1 MRMGEPKLRVLH
13 TLHQGGG
20 SGSVQSVLRI
30 ARGIAARGHQVGLV
44 CPPGSE
50 VERDAR
56 ASGLTVHPIPLA
68 AGGRWTNARLLRRL
82 LSEQGYDLVNAH
94 GSRDREALTWLGIT
108 HRLPAPLIIT
118 RHSYPRT
125 SVPENLLASSAASRV
140 IAFSE
145 PVAQRLARRGTARSK
160 LQVIHG
166 GVMLDRIDRPVTPA
180 ELEEWRARIGWEPS
194 HRTAGV
200 VARPKD
206 QHVVIAALALVRTP
220 VRLVLAG
227 LSGDALTRTLPA
239 LPERHAVVRLP
250 FLPEIRPLYELLEV
264 ALHPSRWDAFPQAV
278 LEAMALGKPVIGS
291 DATGNAVIIQHEV
304 SGLLVAPTDPAAW
317 AEALDR
323 VLTEPA
329 LAARLGA
336 AAVRRAREDFPLER
350 TIDRTIQLY
359 REVLGC

>member
-1 MRMGEPKLRVLH
+1 M
-13 TLHQGGG
+13 
-20 SGSVQSVLRI
+20 QSVLRI
-30 ARGIAARGHQVGLV
+30 ALGVAARGHRVGLV

-50 VERDAR
+50 IERDAR
-56 ASGLTVHPIPLA
+56 AGGLAVYPVPLA
-68 AGGRWTNARLLRRL
+68 RRGRLRNARALGELLAAHPF
-82 LSEQGYDLVNAH
+82 DLVNAN
-94 GSRDREALTWLGIT
+94 GSRDREALTWLGLT
-108 HRLPAPLIIT
+108 RRLPLPLVIT

-125 SVPENLLASSAASRV
+125 APLENLLAGAVARRV

-145 PVAQRLARRGTARSK
+145 PVAERLARRGIARSK
-160 LQVIHG
+160 LRVIHG
-166 GVMLDRIDRPVTPA
+166 GLMLDRIDRPVTAP

-194 HRTAGV
+194 RRTVGV

-206 QHVVIAALALVRTP
+206 QRVVLSALAEVRTP

-227 LSGDALTRTLPA
+227 LSGEALTGPLPPLA
-239 LPERHAVVRLP
+239 ARHAVVRLP
-250 FLPEIRPLYELLEV
+250 FLPEIRPLYDLLEV
-264 ALHPSRWDAFPQAV
+264 ALHPSRLDAFPQAV

-291 DATGNAVIIQHEV
+291 DATGNAVIIQDGV
-304 SGLLVAPTDPAAW
+304 NGLLVAPDDPAAW

-323 VLTEPA
+323 VLTDPG